1 MNRNLKGKMLCFSP
15 GVMLG
20 TFAIEIVLA
29 IYAVLCYKLN
39 AVGRLVVALLVCLA
53 VFQLAEYNVCAG
65 GWIDPLLASRIGYVA
80 ITLLPPLGIHLAYAL
95 AGVKRRPLL
104 TPAYA
109 TAAAFAL
116 FFLTIGN
123 SLTGNIC
130 QGNYVIFQMA
140 PGSVWLYALYY
151 YGWLVGGMAVCAHLA
166 KSMNSHTKKAL
177 YGLAVGYLA
186 FVTPTTAA
194 NLLSPD
200 TLNAIPSVMCG
211 FAVLLALVLGFWVLP
226 QKGERR

>member
-1 MNRNLKGKMLCFSP
+1 MNRNLRGKMFCFSP
-15 GVMLG
+15 AVMLG

-29 IYAVLCYKLN
+29 LYALLRYKMT
-39 AVGRLVVALLVCLA
+39 AVGRLIVALLVCLA

-95 AGVKRRPLL
+95 AGAKERPLQKW
-104 TPAYA
+104 AYA

-116 FFLTIGN
+116 FFLLIGN
-123 SLTGNIC
+123 ALTGNVC
-130 QGNYVIFQMA
+130 EGNYVIFQMA

-151 YGWLVGGMAVCAHLA
+151 YGWLVGGIAVSAHLA
-166 KSMNSHTKKAL
+166 KSSDPHTKKAL
-177 YGLAVGYLA
+177 YGLAAGYLA
-186 FVTPTTAA
+186 FIAPTTAA

-211 FAVLLALVLGFWVLP
+211 FAVLLALILGFWVLP
-226 QKGERR
+226 QKGEKK